1 MTAMNQPVRRR
12 VVTERRRRPLMIGI
26 WLAGAGLA
34 VTIIAG
40 LLLAGNQAVQVL
52 AAEDRATVPDPL
64 TFEAQDSSYAVLL
77 LPTTIGIPF
86 MGNPVAA
93 LTCDVDLADG
103 TTAVL
108 RGARQA
114 TSIETGA
121 GETVGSFDAVPG
133 PTTVTCDF
141 TGSPDTSGYFVAV
154 AAQRSVPDLVA
165 FGGVALGIV
174 AMIVG
179 AILIGKGI
187 RGRAVIRPMPG
198 VRS

>member
-1 MTAMNQPVRRR
+1 
-12 VVTERRRRPLMIGI
+12 MIGI

-34 VTIIAG
+34 VTIVAG

-64 TFEAQDSSYAVLL
+64 TFQAQDSAYVVLL

-86 MGNPVAA
+86 MGNPIAE
-93 LTCDVDLADG
+93 LTCDVNLADG
-103 TTAVL
+103 ATAVL

-114 TSIETGA
+114 TLIETSL
-121 GETVGSFDAVPG
+121 GETVGSFDAVAG

-141 TGSPDTSGYFVAV
+141 SGSPDTSGYFVAV
-154 AAQRSVPDLVA
+154 AAQRSALNLVGIA
-165 FGGVALGIV
+165 GLAIGVV

-179 AILIGKGI
+179 AVLIVIGI
-187 RGRAVIRPMPG
+187 RGRALIQPITPG
-198 VRS
+198 QP